1 MLGKRYDHQ
10 VCSIA
15 RSLELVG
22 ERWSL
27 LIVRDALLGVRRFDD
42 FQKSLGIARNVLAD
56 RLNGL
61 VEDGILERVPYQER
75 PERFEYRLTE
85 KGADLLPAVIALMH
99 WGDRYLAGEAGP
111 PRIPEHRGCGG
122 DVIEQFVCL
131 RCGDVLAREDV
142 AVRLGPA
149 LLGGELD
156 EPLRDHL
163 RAATDR

>member
-1 MLGKRYDHQ
+1 MLGRTYEDQ

-15 RSLELVG
+15 RALEVVG

-27 LIVRDALLGVRRFDD
+27 LIVRDALLGVRRFDG

-56 RLNGL
+56 RLNRL
-61 VEDGILERVPYQER
+61 VDEGVLERVLYEER

-85 KGADLLPAVIALMH
+85 KGADLLPAMIALMH

-122 DVIEQFVCL
+122 DVVEQLACVACEQI
-131 RCGDVLAREDV
+131 LAREDV
-142 AVRLGPA
+142 TVRLGPA
-149 LLGGELD
+149 LLAQPAG
-156 EPLRDHL
+156 
-163 RAATDR
+163 A